1 MSLLLLLGG
10 GGAEITGDLSAIEE
24 QDIAAFVGQVE
35 SNLEPVVWENI
46 RRYRKKNKKVLGV
59 FFADEEPDKCQMEI
73 EIVSRYKQAL
83 FEDELLLMAA

>member
-35 SNLEPVVWENI
+35 SSVEPVVWENI
-46 RRYRKKNKKVLGV
+46 RRYRKQNKKVLGV
-59 FFADEEPDKCQMEI
+59 FFADEEPDKCKMEI
-73 EIVSRYKQAL
+73 EIVSRYEQAL